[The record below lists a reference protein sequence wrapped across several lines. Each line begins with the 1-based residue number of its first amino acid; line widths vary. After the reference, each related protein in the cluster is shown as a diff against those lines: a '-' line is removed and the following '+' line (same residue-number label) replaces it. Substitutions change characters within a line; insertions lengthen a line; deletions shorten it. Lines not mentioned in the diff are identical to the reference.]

1 LKADREVVLVAVEQS
16 GNALEHADDSL
27 KADRDFLLA
36 AAKAGS
42 KFATMYAD
50 DSLMTTLSFC
60 SNSSSIGVNDPRPR
74 RNHYGPNLRPNQRV

>member
-1 LKADREVVLVAVEQS
+1 VKEWGGTLEHADDSLKADREVVLASVYQDGS
-16 GNALEHADDSL
+16 LEYADDTL

-50 DSLMTTLSFC
+50 DSLMD
-60 SNSSSIGVNDPRPR
+60 DPEFLLKLFQ
-74 RNHYGPNLRPNQRV
+74 HQR

>member
-1 LKADREVVLVAVEQS
+1 MAVEQS

-36 AAKAGS
+36 AVKAGS

-50 DSLMTTLSFC
+50 DSLMD
-60 SNSSSIGVNDPRPR
+60 DPEFMLKLLQ
-74 RNHYGPNLRPNQRV
+74 HQR

>member
-1 LKADREVVLVAVEQS
+1 MVLVAVEQS
-16 GNALEHADDSL
+16 GNALEHTDDSL

-50 DSLMTTLSFC
+50 DSLMD
-60 SNSSSIGVNDPRPR
+60 DPEFLLKLFQ
-74 RNHYGPNLRPNQRV
+74 HQR